1 MSFVRG
7 NAITISATFTAT
19 DGSATQPTTV
29 AASMVYKD
37 QSGVTQSVSLA
48 LTQALLGSS
57 TWSVNWD
64 STVAGQGLVQWAV
77 FGTGSLVAAAQGQ
90 FNIEANAANT

>member
-7 NAITISATFTAT
+7 NAITISATFTAV
-19 DGSATQPTTV
+19 DGSTTQPSAV
-29 AASMVYKD
+29 EAVVVYKD
-37 QSGVTQSVSLA
+37 LSGVTQTASLVM
-48 LTQALLGSS
+48 TYSGSM
-57 TWSVNWD
+57 WVVNWD

-77 FGTGSLVAAAQGQ
+77 LGTGSLVAAAQGQ